1 MANSREDERDR
12 REDERA
18 RLRDLW
24 EAMGPDGYFTEF
36 IKRPTQAQVK
46 ECVAALDAKGRWDEE
61 TAGELLDLLLLRFPE
76 LEKKAAVAKSPKPRT
91 KAKKQ
96 PAGCL
101 GVIAIFAAI
110 TALSV
115 AAKFI

>member
-12 REDERA
+12 RDDERA

-46 ECVAALDAKGRWDEE
+46 ECVSELDRKGKWDEE
-61 TAGELLDLLLLRFPE
+61 TAGDLLDLLLIRFPE
-76 LEKKAAVAKSPKPRT
+76 LAKKPKSAIAKKS
-91 KAKKQ
+91 AKQ

-101 GVIAIFAAI
+101 VVIVVCAGI
-110 TALSV
+110 ALVSM
-115 AAKFI
+115 AAKLA